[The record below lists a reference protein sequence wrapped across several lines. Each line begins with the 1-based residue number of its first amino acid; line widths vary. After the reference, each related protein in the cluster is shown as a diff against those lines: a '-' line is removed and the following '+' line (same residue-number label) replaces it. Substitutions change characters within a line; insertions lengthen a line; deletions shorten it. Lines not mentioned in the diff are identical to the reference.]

1 MIVQDSRWDRV
12 DAVALRGD
20 PPSERGQ
27 RGNTHLGPGRVHP
40 VGTEVKVEG
49 AGQELGVEPQRRQ
62 DEATSN
68 ALGRLELAE
77 PVLAGPVLA
86 GPVLVGPVRVG
97 SRR

>member
-1 MIVQDSRWDRV
+1 
-12 DAVALRGD
+12 
-20 PPSERGQ
+20 
-27 RGNTHLGPGRVHP
+27 
-40 VGTEVKVEG
+40 VKVEG